1 MIVGGECRMEGGTVI
16 GGATGVLETRSVTVA
31 GDGISDEIV
40 GRYQDMMIR
49 FIWEFIHFL
58 EL

>member
-1 MIVGGECRMEGGTVI
+1 MGGECRMEGGTVI
-16 GGATGVLETRSVTVA
+16 GGATGVLETRSVT

-40 GRYQDMMIR
+40 GRYQDMMIG